1 MNYLILESF
10 FDKLIFF
17 FMEYKIIFAILWLII
32 LGFVLKRLSK
42 KDNELFLKDF
52 FKKKKIF
59 FYLLKKLILNK

>member
-17 FMEYKIIFAILWLII
+17 FMEYKIIFAIIWLVI
-32 LGFVLKRLSK
+32 LGFFLKKLAK

-52 FKKKKIF
+52 FKKK
-59 FYLLKKLILNK
+59 

>member
-17 FMEYKIIFAILWLII
+17 FMEYKIIFAIFWLII
-32 LGFVLKRLSK
+32 LGLVLKRLSK

-52 FKKKKIF
+52 FKKK
-59 FYLLKKLILNK
+59 

>member
-17 FMEYKIIFAILWLII
+17 FMEYKIIFAIFWLII
-32 LGFVLKRLSK
+32 LAFVLKKLKK

-52 FKKKKIF
+52 FKKK
-59 FYLLKKLILNK
+59 

>member
-17 FMEYKIIFAILWLII
+17 FMEYKIIFAIFWLII

-52 FKKKKIF
+52 FKKK
-59 FYLLKKLILNK
+59 